1 MTIKAI
7 NTRSARLHEI
17 SDAVRGVKPGTPVV
31 CVILGEDGST
41 TYMLDCDT
49 GDVAMVS
56 AMLQARATVMILDGE
71 QDQE

>member
-1 MTIKAI
+1 M
-7 NTRSARLHEI
+7 
-17 SDAVRGVKPGTPVV
+17 